1 MAVQF
6 RILGSVEAS
15 IDDQLVDLGPRQQQ
29 CVLVA
34 LLVNAN
40 RPVSGDELIERAWG
54 ESPPPRA
61 RNTLYTYLSRLRQ
74 ALSGTEDV
82 QLLRRPAGYQ
92 LEVDEQAVDLHLFR
106 TLTVLARAN
115 PDPEAASRLIR
126 RALDLWRGEA
136 LPGLDTPWLHG
147 IRATLLKDRL
157 AAELEYTDLAL
168 TRGRHAELLA
178 TLAGQTEQR
187 PLDERLAGQFML
199 ALYRSG
205 RQADALTHYQR
216 TQARL
221 GDELGIRPSEPL
233 RTLHQQMLTADPTLA
248 APRPAG
254 AAETDAARSVAA
266 HLAELPPPR
275 QLPAAPRTFAGRV
288 AEIALLSR
296 TVDAHP
302 ANNGGTGGTVVIS
315 AIGGAGGM
323 GKTSLALHWAHQHAH
338 RFPDGQLFVNLRGFD
353 PSGQPRTAESAV
365 RILLAALG
373 VEAGAVP
380 VDLDAQVGLYRSLVA
395 DKRMLIVLDNAADA
409 EQVSPLL
416 PGSASCTVLVTSRDR
431 LTSLV
436 NTHGAQPLPLDVLDD
451 ADARSL
457 LAQRLGAERVAAEP
471 AAVAELLACCAGL
484 PLALSIVIGRAQE
497 HPEFPLATLAAELRE
512 RTNRLGALDEDAD
525 SGVRA
530 VLSWSHVALSPAQA
544 GVFALL
550 GLAVGPDISLPAAAS
565 LTGLRP
571 NQLRTVLRQLERVSL
586 LQQPLPGRYRMHD
599 LIRLY
604 AGEQAEQLSE
614 KDRSEALGRLVN
626 FYTYTAL
633 AGDRLTTPNRERID
647 IGEPSPGAAPEPLVN
662 TTSAT
667 NWFDTE
673 YWGLRGAQTVAMEQG
688 WHQPAWL
695 ITWTLTNFHR
705 RRGHPRD
712 DLAVCLIGLSAA
724 GKLGDGR
731 ALALAHRMLGYSYAR
746 AGRHPEAAR
755 QFAIALAEH
764 DREQDRV
771 GKANTH
777 YNFALAL
784 ERAGDDRQ
792 ALAHAEQ
799 ALEIFRSLG
808 SPIDEGRALNE
819 VAWFEARL
827 GEYDRART
835 ACEAALRLNVR
846 NSDPDGEAQTL
857 DTLGFIEHHS
867 GNLAQARAYYERAI
881 VHFRAIGHTHFQA
894 DIQAHLGEIHR
905 AEGDIEAARAAFQES
920 RELYRSNRRGADAD
934 RIQRELNDL
943 DDRPR
948 MQLAT

>member
-15 IDDQLVDLGPRQQQ
+15 IDGQLVDLGPRQQQ

-34 LLVNAN
+34 LLINAN

-54 ESPPPRA
+54 ENPPPRA

-74 ALSGTEDV
+74 ALSGTDEV
-82 QLLRRPAGYQ
+82 RLLRRPAGYQ

-106 TLTVLARAN
+106 TLSARGRAE
-115 PDPEAASRLIR
+115 PDQEKASRLIR
-126 RALDLWRGEA
+126 QALDLWRGEA

-168 TRGRHAELLA
+168 ARGRHAELLA
-178 TLAGQTEQR
+178 TLASQAEQR

-221 GDELGIRPSEPL
+221 AEELGIRPSEPL
-233 RTLHQQMLTADPTLA
+233 RTLHQQMLTADPVLA
-248 APRPAG
+248 APRTVPQAVERG
-254 AAETDAARSVAA
+254 AEPDRPVSA
-266 HLAELPPPR
+266 HVAELPAPR
-275 QLPAAPRTFAGRV
+275 QLPAAPRSFTGR
-288 AEIALLSR
+288 AEEIALLSR
-296 TVDAHP
+296 AVDAP
-302 ANNGGTGGTVVIS
+302 DNGGTVVIS

-323 GKTSLALHWAHQHAH
+323 GKTSLALHWAHRHAH

-353 PSGQPRTAESAV
+353 PSGSPRTAESAV

-373 VEAGAVP
+373 VEPNAVP

-457 LAQRLGAERVAAEP
+457 LVARLGEERVAAEP
-471 AAVAELLACCAGL
+471 AAVSELLACCAGL

-530 VLSWSHVALSPAQA
+530 VLSWSYVALSPAQA
-544 GVFALL
+544 RVFALL

-565 LTGLRP
+565 LTGIRA
-571 NQLRTVLRQLERVSL
+571 NQLRTVLRQLERASL

-604 AGEQAEQLSE
+604 AGEQADRLSE
-614 KDRSEALGRLVN
+614 PDRAAALSRLVS

-633 AGDRLTTPNRERID
+633 AGDRLIAPNRERIP
-647 IGEPSPGAAPEPLVN
+647 IGEPFEGGQPEPLVN

-673 YWGLRGAQTVAMEQG
+673 YWCLRGAQTVAMEQS
-688 WHQPAWL
+688 WYRPAL
-695 ITWTLTNFHR
+695 LVTWALSNFHR

-712 DLAVCLIGLSAA
+712 DLAVCLIGLEAA
-724 GKLGDGR
+724 ARLDDGR
-731 ALALAHRMLGYSYAR
+731 ALALAHRMLGYSFAR
-746 AGRHPEAAR
+746 GGRHQEAAE
-755 QFAIALAEH
+755 QFGAALVLHE
-764 DREQDRV
+764 REQDLA
-771 GKANTH
+771 GKGNTH
-777 YNFALAL
+777 YTFALAL
-784 ERAGDDRQ
+784 ERAGEDRR
-792 ALAHAEQ
+792 ALVHAKQ
-799 ALEIFRSLG
+799 ALEIFRSIEASL
-808 SPIDEGRALNE
+808 DEGRALNE
-819 VAWFEARL
+819 VAWFQARL
-827 GEYDRART
+827 GDYAEART
-835 ACEAALRLNVR
+835 ACEAALCLNVR
-846 NSDPDGEAQTL
+846 NNDQDGEAQTL
-857 DTLGFIEHHS
+857 DTFGFIEHRS
-867 GNLAQARAYYERAI
+867 GNLAQAREYYERAI
-881 VHFRAIGHTHFQA
+881 VYFRAIGHTQFQA
-894 DIQAHLGEIHR
+894 DIHAHLGEIHL
-905 AEGDIEAARAAFQES
+905 ALGEFDAARASLRES
-920 RELYRSNRRGADAD
+920 RELYLSMRRGADAD
-934 RIQRELNDL
+934 RVQRLLNDL

-948 MQLAT
+948 MRLAT